1 VPKQRLMSRP
11 YTRRLMASL
20 HRGVDQAIVS
30 NLGRMMCVFNQ
41 LHQSLK
47 IGKKIKIK
55 KRLESHTILNSLTAR
70 KSKLLFNLVL
80 NIQLCYKILC

>member
-1 VPKQRLMSRP
+1 MPKQRLMSRP

-47 IGKKIKIK
+47 IGKKEKKEKKKIGKSHNSKFFDSAKIK
-55 KRLESHTILNSLTAR
+55 VAI
-70 KSKLLFNLVL
+70 
-80 NIQLCYKILC
+80 

>member
-1 VPKQRLMSRP
+1 
-11 YTRRLMASL
+11 MASL

-47 IGKKIKIK
+47 IGKKEKKEK

>member
-1 VPKQRLMSRP
+1 MV
-11 YTRRLMASL
+11 
-20 HRGVDQAIVS
+20 
-30 NLGRMMCVFNQ
+30 CVFNQ

-47 IGKKIKIK
+47 IGKKNKKK

-80 NIQLCYKILC
+80 NIQLCYKILCWSYHKMPI